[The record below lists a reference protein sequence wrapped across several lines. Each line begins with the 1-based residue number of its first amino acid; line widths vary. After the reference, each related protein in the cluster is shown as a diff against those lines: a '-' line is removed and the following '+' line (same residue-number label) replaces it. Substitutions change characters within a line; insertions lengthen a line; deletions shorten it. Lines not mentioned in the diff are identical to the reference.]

1 MTIHEAIDRLQAL
14 IDNSRSLP
22 LTRTVVIDREEALE
36 LIDRL
41 RESLPDEVKQARWTV
56 QEQRRLIEEAQAEAA
71 RTLSQATE
79 RAQVMTGEHEL
90 LRRAERQAAQIIHD
104 AGERADELRQ
114 SADAYA
120 AEVMLQVEA
129 HLMRTVQTVK
139 RGIELLRRPAAPAGD
154 PRSSARR

>member
-1 MTIHEAIDRLQAL
+1 MTIHEAIDRLQSL
-14 IDNSRSLP
+14 IDNSRTLP
-22 LTRTVVIDREEALE
+22 LTRTVVVDRDEALD

-90 LRRAERQAAQIIHD
+90 LRRAEKQAAQILRE

-120 AEVMLQVEA
+120 AEVMLQVET

-139 RGIELLRRPAAPAGD
+139 RGIELLRRPATPTGE
-154 PRSSARR
+154 PRSPARR